1 MTHLRKLGA
10 GMGLI
15 SGRYARFDQA
25 HTGFTERMLHEQG
38 GGFATDA
45 SGNRCY
51 FYQVVGGF

>member
-1 MTHLRKLGA
+1 MTHLRKLAA

-51 FYQVVGGF
+51 F